1 MGAVDELSPGA
12 QLRQSSGNSSAS
24 SGSLAGLSDT
34 DTVNTLPGPTQGF
47 IIALH
52 RKMVSDCRIMLLL
65 GLVYTGLFLP
75 DFRFPHGITE
85 DSSLLKSYTVLL
97 GEWYL
102 EF

>member
-52 RKMVSDCRIMLLL
+52 RKMVSGCSIMLLL
-65 GLVYTGLFLP
+65 GFAYTGLIMP
-75 DFRFPHGITE
+75 DFGFSHGITE
-85 DSSLLKSYTVLL
+85 DSSLLRCYTVLL

-102 EF
+102 EL